1 MWIENQSL
9 WVEKRRENILQSL
22 QKLLAKFPD
31 YKNEIDDISF
41 YFEEKQLGNS
51 QATLLRIWESVLRV
65 KRLETES
72 DLLLKM
78 EAFLW
83 ELLQDDL
90 TKAVGDTKEVV
101 AEYSWLALAE
111 WKTKTYWRDVT
122 PMIIKTKYAFDW
134 ESLFDDMTLLR
145 TQIHHKTLWSQK
157 FSIAYN
163 DLKLEINPWESD
175 EEMLQKITLFFK
187 DLERV
192 YSQKFQAIQTIDT
205 SSKDFNKDRKKAWS
219 VILASFNYFRWQ
231 FKWEPLSL
239 KISELRDLID
249 NFMLGTHTGFSI
261 DDGKVHLDIK
271 KWDSLD
277 IMVEKI
283 LLFIENIQNQ
293 YPEKFAKIQKVDA
306 NAILKNMEEDKIYW
320 RDVIAWIDLLQK
332 DYTAAEFP
340 VLEKLK
346 AMLENHKL
354 WEGINVY
361 FNIWGAILEI
371 ETTDSEKSIKNK
383 ISTFIGIL
391 KQLSDQQKAQN
402 TLNEVYW
409 RDIEAELKW
418 YEDVYGSNVDYQ
430 MLIMLIESWILGTV
444 KDFKADIEG
453 VKINIIPSDSDSAI
467 KQKLVD
473 FISGLKDEKKSA
485 IDNKRF
491 NQAQERIKKM
501 EQSMNDLD
509 VRYRKA
515 SKDGQIKD
523 MQIVDLERKVAIYEQ
538 EIKNL
543 KTQAQ
548 PSSSRPSFSRP
559 TYSG

>member
-9 WVEKRRENILQSL
+9 WITERRENILHSL
-22 QKLLAKFPD
+22 NILLQKFPD
-31 YKNEIDDISF
+31 YRKEIEDISF

-51 QATLLRIWESVLRV
+51 QATLLRIWEVVLRI

-72 DLLLKM
+72 DLLGKM
-78 EAFLW
+78 ETFLW
-83 ELLQDDL
+83 ELLQDDV
-90 TKAVGDTKEVV
+90 TKTVGDTKETVV
-101 AEYSWLALAE
+101 EYSWLSLAE

-122 PMIIKTKYAFDW
+122 PMIIKTKYAFVG

-145 TQIHHKTLWSQK
+145 TQIHHKTLGNQK
-157 FSIAYN
+157 FLLTYN

-187 DLERV
+187 DLERD
-192 YSQKFQAIQTIDT
+192 YSQKFQAIKTIDT

-249 NFMLGTHTGFSI
+249 NFMLWTHTGFAI
-261 DDGKVHLDIK
+261 DEWKVHLDIQ

-306 NAILKNMEEDKIYW
+306 KAILKNMEEDKIYW
-320 RDVIAWIDLLQK
+320 RDVIAGIDLLQK
-332 DYTAAEFP
+332 DYSQAEFP

-346 AMLENHKL
+346 SMLENHKL

-361 FNIWGAILEI
+361 FNIWWAILEI

-383 ISTFIGIL
+383 ISTFIWIL
-391 KQLSDQQKAQN
+391 KQLSDQQKTQN

-409 RDIEAELKW
+409 RDIEGELKW

-430 MLIMLIESWILGTV
+430 MLIMLIESGILWTV

-453 VKINIIPSDSDSAI
+453 VKINIVPSDSDSAI

-485 IDNKRF
+485 IDKKRF
-491 NQAQERIKKM
+491 EQAQERIKKM

-509 VRYRKA
+509 ARYRKA
-515 SKDGQIKD
+515 SKDWQIKD